1 MLSTNIP
8 ADMQD
13 FIDKTI
19 GHQDYAP
26 YVLDGQS
33 AERDGSAD
41 DYHDAVAVVE
51 DWRGFHV
58 LKFTMHPDQSI
69 THYTIKD

>member
-1 MLSTNIP
+1 MSTNIP
-8 ADMQD
+8 AEMQD

-33 AERDGSAD
+33 AGRDGSAD
-41 DYHDAVAVVE
+41 DWHDVVTVVE
-51 DWRGFHV
+51 DERGIHV
-58 LKFTMHPDQSI
+58 LKFTMYPVGN
-69 THYTIKD
+69 TTYYTIKD